1 MTTKDQMVLSER
13 EKEALRLLLVGH
25 DAKSIANTL
34 GLSVHTVN
42 DRLRDA
48 RRKLG
53 VSSSREAARRLA
65 EMDGDAPNFIGAKE
79 IGDAEA
85 DYSVDRTRE
94 PASPRSSGQRLAWL
108 TGGMLIMSLIIAAVA
123 LSTIGAHN
131 DAQVS
136 AQTISA
142 AAPALARQKP
152 HLLRA
157 NGPCCSMTNSGM
169 RAGDRRERCSR
180 RNLLRRNGPQ
190 RSSLSDSHSGRL
202 HHAPCRARCS
212 RKRCPARQQVTIRYF
227 SSRRALPTSP
237 MRSKPL
243 CSLANRS
250 VGASTGT
257 LSADV

>member
-142 AAPALARQKP
+142 AAPRPGETEASSAARKWAVLLDDKQWDASWRSAGTMFKAQLTSAQWATTIQSVRQPLGSASSRTLQSAVQSKTLPGAPAGDYQVLQFQTRFANKPDAIETIVLAREQVGW
-152 HLLRA
+152 RV
-157 NGPCCSMTNSGM
+157 NGYF
-169 RAGDRRERCSR
+169 
-180 RNLLRRNGPQ
+180 
-190 RSSLSDSHSGRL
+190 
-202 HHAPCRARCS
+202 
-212 RKRCPARQQVTIRYF
+212 IR
-227 SSRRALPTSP
+227 
-237 MRSKPL
+237 
-243 CSLANRS
+243 
-250 VGASTGT
+250 
-257 LSADV
+257 